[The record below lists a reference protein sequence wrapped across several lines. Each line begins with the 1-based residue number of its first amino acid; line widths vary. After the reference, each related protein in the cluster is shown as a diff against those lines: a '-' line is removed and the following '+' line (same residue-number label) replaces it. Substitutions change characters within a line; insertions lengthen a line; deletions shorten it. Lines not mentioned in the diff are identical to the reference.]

1 MNLIDFT
8 VTKICTEPVKNVWP
22 DITYWTMLVEYKD
35 EGGDGY
41 KQLSAKTEE
50 ELMGVKVGYVG
61 QH

>member
-22 DITYWTMLVEYKD
+22 DITYWTMIVEYED
-35 EGGDGY
+35 DGGACY

-50 ELMGVKVGYVG
+50 ELKSINVGYVG
-61 QH
+61 KH